1 MNNNGL
7 NYGRATNP
15 WDTLAAPLEQWVT
28 AVKTW
33 TDMWS
38 AFLPASWLSS
48 PQQAWNPGGVSQHGV
63 GPAASSVA
71 VRVSSERPTEVM
83 ATLAPGSEYLPLVAE
98 VANLPGI
105 SISRQGS
112 IVRVELQVA
121 PTQAAGTYQGSITAA
136 GREVGTISV
145 TILEPPAAA
154 VTGLRTRKRKPKAT

>member
-1 MNNNGL
+1 MNHDGL

-15 WDTLAAPLEQWVT
+15 WDTMAAPLEQWVT
-28 AVKTW
+28 AVKAW

-38 AFLPASWLSS
+38 AFLPAGLLSS
-48 PQQAWNPGGVSQHGV
+48 PQQAWNPGGVGLPGV
-63 GPAASSVA
+63 GPASSSVA
-71 VRVSSERPTEVM
+71 VRVSSQRPTEVV

-98 VANLPGI
+98 LANLPGI
-105 SISRQGS
+105 SISRQGTV
-112 IVRVELQVA
+112 VRVELQVA

-154 VTGLRTRKRKPKAT
+154 VTGPRTRKRKSKA